1 MAKQPDVISIGDI
14 VTDAFIKL
22 LDNQAQVYDNDHGRW
37 LAMQFGTKLP
47 FDHVEVVQAV
57 GNASNAWS

>member
-1 MAKQPDVISIGDI
+1 VADQPDVISIGDI

-22 LDNQAQVYDNDHGRW
+22 FDEQAVTYQNEQGKW

-47 FDHVEVVQAV
+47 YDHVEIIGFCKARF
-57 GNASNAWS
+57 